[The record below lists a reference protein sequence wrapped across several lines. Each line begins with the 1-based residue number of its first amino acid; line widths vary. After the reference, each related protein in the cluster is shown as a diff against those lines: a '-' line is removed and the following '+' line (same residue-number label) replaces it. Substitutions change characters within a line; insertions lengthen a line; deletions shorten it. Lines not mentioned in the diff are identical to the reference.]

1 MRLRFKFIS
10 FSGCNGGHSSL
21 LNSCASNS
29 NDHGIKLSVP
39 GDLYYLGS
47 IINAASSTG
56 IGAPAV
62 QVKFSEDRI
71 DELKQGKADAVL
83 LGREPTPDELK
94 GLTDYVIAYDAVC
107 IIIDTNSYLG
117 GQFLGNGHPTVK
129 SSGLSNLT
137 TLDLAQIF
145 TTPTGAAWPWYS
157 DYFIRD
163 PLLDPDSWIY
173 SQDNLAWIQQPAQVL
188 HPFNFPVG
196 EFDTQSVIYQ
206 DLHFYEKPAVTHNDN
221 YLDPK
226 FHSEEE
232 VVSYEYKDLIYAPS
246 QNGLQNF
253 AFKLGFASRRV
264 MTVAPQ
270 HVPVSVVSVD
280 GINPMTD
287 PQSIYD
293 GTYKFSRQIHLLI
306 RDNSP
311 DSVVRLAEFLQ
322 SSSGQKL
329 ITNAGYLPLIN
340 AK

>member
-1 MRLRFKFIS
+1 MRLRFKLVSLLLVLAVLSI
-10 FSGCNGGHSSL
+10 L
-21 LNSCASNS
+21 LNSCSSNS
-29 NDHGIKLSVP
+29 DPGIQLSVP

-56 IGAPAV
+56 IGALAV

-71 DELKQGKADAVL
+71 DELKQGKTDAVL
-83 LGREPTPDELK
+83 LGREPTSDELQ
-94 GLTDYVIAYDAVC
+94 GLKDYVIAYDAVC

-145 TTPTGAAWPWYS
+145 TTPTGSAWPWY
-157 DYFIRD
+157 DEYFIRD
-163 PLLDPDSWIY
+163 PLLDTNSWIY
-173 SQDNLAWIQQPAQVL
+173 TQDNLAWIQEAAQVL

-206 DLHFYEKPAVTHNDN
+206 DLHFYEQPAVTHQGD

-226 FHSEEE
+226 LHLEEE
-232 VVSYEYKDLIYAPS
+232 VLSYEYDNPIYYPSKNGS
-246 QNGLQNF
+246 QNF
-253 AFKLGFASRRV
+253 VFKLGFASRRV
-264 MTVAPQ
+264 MTIAPR
-270 HVPVSVVSVD
+270 HVPISVVSVD
-280 GINPMTD
+280 GINPMTNT
-287 PQSIYD
+287 QSIYD
-293 GTYKFSRQIHLLI
+293 GTYKFSRKIHLLI

-311 DSVVRLAEFLQ
+311 DSVIKLAEFLQ
-322 SSSGQKL
+322 SSSGQQL
-329 ITNAGYLPLIN
+329 ITNAGYLPLVN